1 MCDVLQKYFDE
12 INWKSDRNIETLI
25 ESHKSRGELIK
36 SLNMELDTKKDEF
49 LQAYA
54 PYFEKRL
61 EGEYIKVEDLMK
73 MTMEEFVN
81 KFQ

>member
-12 INWKSDRNIETLI
+12 INWKSDRNVETLI

-49 LQAYA
+49 LPKCVKSPAVQGGD
-54 PYFEKRL
+54 E
-61 EGEYIKVEDLMK
+61 
-73 MTMEEFVN
+73 
-81 KFQ
+81 